1 MRKRTLLS
9 LMALPPVLSACG
21 FRLRGAP
28 SFPFSTLYVNA
39 PEGSPFTR
47 EVLRNLA
54 TAGGNLKVIL
64 PGTAGAQAGTA
75 VADAT
80 LHLLREQRERVVLAK
95 TVAGQVRELE
105 LRLSA
110 RFKLV
115 DKDGRVWIDETELHQ
130 KRDMS
135 YSETLALAK
144 DEEEAALYRNM
155 YADLAQQLLRRLAAS
170 QPPAQQ

>member
-9 LMALPPVLSACG
+9 LLALAPVLSACG

-39 PEGSPFTR
+39 PAGSPFTR

-54 TAGGNLKVIL
+54 TAGGALTLVL
-64 PGTAGAQAGTA
+64 PPAPAAS
-75 VADAT
+75 ADAT
-80 LHLLREQRERVVLAK
+80 LHLMGERRERVVLAK
-95 TVAGQVRELE
+95 TVSGQVREVE
-105 LRLSA
+105 LRLFA
-110 RFKLV
+110 RFRLV
-115 DKDGRVWIDETELHQ
+115 DKDGRIWIDDTEMFQ

-135 YSETLALAK
+135 YSESLALAK
-144 DEEEAALYRNM
+144 DEEEASLYRNM

-170 QPPAQQ
+170 QPPAQE

>member
-9 LMALPPVLSACG
+9 LMVLAPAVSACG

-28 SFPFSTLYVNA
+28 SFPFKSLYVQA
-39 PEGSPFTR
+39 PAGSPFTR

-54 TAGGNLKVIL
+54 TAGGNLTVVL
-64 PGTAGAQAGTA
+64 PPAKPDTAE
-75 VADAT
+75 AT
-80 LHLLREQRERVVLAK
+80 LHLLGESRQRVVLAK
-95 TVAGQVRELE
+95 TVSGQVREVE
-105 LRLSA
+105 LRLTG

-115 DKDGRVWIDETELHQ
+115 DRDGRIWIEDAEIHQ

-135 YSETLALAK
+135 YSESLALAK

-155 YADLAQQLLRRLAAS
+155 YADMAQQLLRRLAAAH
-170 QPPAQQ
+170 PPAE

>member
-9 LMALPPVLSACG
+9 LMVLAPVVSACG

-28 SFPFSTLYVNA
+28 SFPFKTLYVNA

-54 TAGGNLKVIL
+54 TAGGNLQVIL
-64 PGTAGAQAGTA
+64 PPARPETAQ
-75 VADAT
+75 AT
-80 LHLLREQRERVVLAK
+80 LHLMGERRQRIVLAK
-95 TVAGQVRELE
+95 TVSGQVREVE
-105 LRLSA
+105 LRLFA

-115 DKDGRVWIDETELHQ
+115 DKDGRVWIEETEMFQ
-130 KRDMS
+130 KREMS
-135 YSETLALAK
+135 YSESLALAK

-155 YADLAQQLLRRLAAS
+155 YSDLAQQLLRRLSAS
-170 QPPAQQ
+170 HAPADD